1 MSLKDPSTIRH
12 LFLFQPEVGIFCC
25 LYHGLGT
32 REHQVSS
39 SNNKNKFRQMPH
51 DTKRPFPQHNCP
63 SLKSWGENWSAWHE
77 HRPSPTRC
85 CATASLTLFADRL
98 SCERRIILPPL
109 LNWAHKL
116 QSADIWVC
124 WPAKPRYRSFN
135 TNMLTEVY
143 YDWKKLNAPK
153 LDTKTPKKPADGE
166 NGECVPQ
173 WCHPRGLRI
182 S

>member
-85 CATASLTLFADRL
+85 CAAASYLV
-98 SCERRIILPPL
+98 RRQTQLWKKNYFVATSQLGAQIT
-109 LNWAHKL
+109 K
-116 QSADIWVC
+116 C
-124 WPAKPRYRSFN
+124 WYLGVLA
-135 TNMLTEVY
+135 TNMVTEVY

-153 LDTKTPKKPADGE
+153 LDTKTPEKPADGE

-173 WCHPRGLRI
+173 WCHPRGFRI
-182 S
+182 P

>member
-12 LFLFQPEVGIFCC
+12 LFLLQPEVGIFCC

-63 SLKSWGENWSAWHE
+63 SLKLRGKLICLTWTLPISHPMLCGCLLPCSQ
-77 HRPSPTRC
+77 TD
-85 CATASLTLFADRL
+85 SLT
-98 SCERRIILPPL
+98 ERKIILSPL